1 MNFDNFL
8 YNCLLRGFTI
18 MGINTKKIDRM
29 ALLRAK
35 KKEYQEFIKTLD
47 LKPIVEYFELGVE
60 AQYFKMPDPNNPG
73 RFKTLG
79 KNGDLWWGFNHE
91 GYQYT
96 LRRQP
101 LKTSGNDMN
110 SIMNELFQ
118 SGKKK

>member
-1 MNFDNFL
+1 MNIDTFL
-8 YNCLLRGFTI
+8 YSCILRGFTI

-29 ALLRAK
+29 ALLSAK
-35 KKEYQEFIKTLD
+35 KKEYKEFIKSLD

-60 AQYFKMPDPNNPG
+60 AQYFKMPHPSIPN
-73 RFKTLG
+73 KQIVLG
-79 KNGDLWWGFNHE
+79 ENDDLWWGFNSE

-101 LKTSGNDMN
+101 LNTSGNNMN

-118 SGKKK
+118 SGKRK